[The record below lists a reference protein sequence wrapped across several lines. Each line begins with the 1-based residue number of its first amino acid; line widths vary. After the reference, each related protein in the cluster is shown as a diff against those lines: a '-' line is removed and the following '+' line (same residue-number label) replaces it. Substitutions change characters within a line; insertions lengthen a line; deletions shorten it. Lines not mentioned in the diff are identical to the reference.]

1 MSLNSSTQVET
12 NRWQLEVSVDAN
24 TFNTAVDHAYKKQK
38 NRIVI
43 PGFRKGKAP
52 RAFIEKYY
60 GPDIFYEDAINEVY
74 PDALEEAV
82 KESKLDMI
90 QDKVDFDL
98 GSADKENGLVFK
110 ATITV
115 KPEISIQNYTGIP
128 ATRKST
134 EVTDEDVA
142 AELAHVQD
150 RNSRM
155 VTVEDRP
162 AENGDVTDIDFEG
175 FLDGEPF
182 EGGKSENFSLR
193 LGSNQFIPGFEDQ
206 IVGHNTGDEFD
217 VNVTFPDDYQA
228 EDLRGQSVL
237 FKVKLHEIK
246 KKELPALDD
255 EFAKDVS
262 EFDTLDEYKADLK
275 KHLEERK
282 QEQVKDDVDN
292 QLIDKL
298 VELVEGEIPPA
309 MYMNKANDDL
319 RDFGYRLQSQGLDL
333 QTYLKYTGQDVQTM
347 RANFLPQAER
357 QVKLRLALEKIAALE
372 NLVASDEEIEDEYKK
387 LAENYK
393 MDVEKVKNLVAS
405 EDLAKDI
412 AVEKA
417 IDFVRDHAN
426 VTDAPA
432 EEPKEEAAAE
442 EAKQE
447 ETPEAESA
455 LQSGTSTALKRMLR
469 KTA

>member
-98 GSADKENGLVFK
+98 VSADKENGLVFK

-142 AELAHVQD
+142 AELARVQD

-372 NLVASDEEIEDEYKK
+372 NLVASDEELEDEYKK

-447 ETPEAESA
+447 ETPEA
-455 LQSGTSTALKRMLR
+455 
-469 KTA
+469 